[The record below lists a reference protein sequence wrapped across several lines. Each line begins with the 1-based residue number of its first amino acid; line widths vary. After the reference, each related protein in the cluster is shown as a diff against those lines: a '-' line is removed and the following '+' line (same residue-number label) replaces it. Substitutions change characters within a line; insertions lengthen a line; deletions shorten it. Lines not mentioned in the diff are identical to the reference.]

1 MLASILEPVG
11 VGQHAEIHGTKS
23 TGAIREPERRR
34 IEVHRAPHV
43 GAEGVLWRNHETTR
57 EPEGHHMKKNIAV
70 KI

>member
-34 IEVHRAPHV
+34 IEIHRVPTWELKV
-43 GAEGVLWRNHETTR
+43 CRGETTR
-57 EPEGHHMKKNIAV
+57 QRGNQRGTT
-70 KI
+70 